1 MGASFGVPQFIMKY
15 ALIILFVIVGHLNA
29 EEGRLV
35 RSYQPLD
42 GLNSGALEISPVICV
57 DWYGPAT
64 FPNAI
69 SFITHPNSPLSN
81 RPESVGDLN
90 LASRYGLKFKVLEIE
105 DQQFVAV
112 LDCSALKVVGKDGLT
127 DSMLVGATLECLRR
141 TMGDKLRTV
150 GLELRIKPEGQE
162 EIQKVFD
169 AFKACP
175 SDKPFRWQP
184 KEP

>member
-1 MGASFGVPQFIMKY
+1 MKY
-15 ALIILFVIVGHLNA
+15 ALILLFSIVAHLEA
-29 EEGRLV
+29 GEERLV

-42 GLNSGALEISPVICV
+42 GLNSGEVEISPVVCV

-69 SFITHPNSPLSN
+69 SFITHANSPLSN
-81 RPESVGDLN
+81 RPEPVGDLN

-105 DQQFVAV
+105 DHQFVAV
-112 LDCSALKVVGKDGLT
+112 LDCSALKIVGKEGLT

-141 TMGDKLRTV
+141 TMGDKLLTV
-150 GLELRIKPEGQE
+150 SLELRLKPEGQE

-169 AFKACP
+169 AFKASP
-175 SDKPFRWQP
+175 KDKAFRWQP
-184 KEP
+184 KVP